1 MERSSR
7 WRVSTLGVAGRDG
20 VVELV
25 EALTT
30 TFAGMAATA
39 ILISKG
45 G

>member
-1 MERSSR
+1 MES
-7 WRVSTLGVAGRDG
+7 VHPGVAGRDG

-39 ILISKG
+39 ILIPKG